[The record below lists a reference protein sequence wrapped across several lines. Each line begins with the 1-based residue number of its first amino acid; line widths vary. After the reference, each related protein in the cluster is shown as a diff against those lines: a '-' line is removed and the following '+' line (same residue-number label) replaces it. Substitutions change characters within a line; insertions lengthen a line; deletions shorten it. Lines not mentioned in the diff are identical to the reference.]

1 MDITYDYYR
10 IFYYVARYSS
20 FTRAADILMN
30 SQPNLTRS
38 MNNLEKQLGC
48 SLFIRSNRG
57 IRLTAEGKKLY
68 KHVSVAFEQLHAAEL
83 ELSNTTLENG
93 IVTVS
98 ASETALHG
106 ILLPVL
112 SEFHNLYPGVR
123 IRITNEST
131 PQAVQTIKNGLADF
145 AIVTTPADVKRP
157 LKETKL
163 KDFEE
168 ILVCGRQYAFLS
180 KGTNHL
186 EDLQNFPF
194 ICLGK
199 NTKTYEFFSDFYMKQ
214 GLLFK
219 PDIEAAT
226 ADQIIPMVIHNLGIG
241 FVPDPLLESTGE
253 NKEFFVVPLAE
264 KVPTRSICLVEDIS
278 HPLSTAADRL
288 KAMLSALLLSAH

>member
-30 SQPNLTRS
+30 SQPNITRS

-57 IRLTAEGKKLY
+57 IKLTREGKLLF
-68 KHVSVAFEQLHAAEL
+68 KHVSVAYEQLHTAEL
-83 ELSNTTLENG
+83 ELSNTSLENG

-112 SEFHNLYPGVR
+112 TEFHSLYPGVR

-168 ILVCGRQYAFLS
+168 ILVCGKQYAFLS
-180 KGTNHL
+180 EGMNHL

-199 NTKTYEFFSDFYMKQ
+199 HTKTYEFFSDFYMKQ
-214 GLLFK
+214 GLVFK

-226 ADQIIPMVIHNLGIG
+226 ADQIIPMAIHNLGIG
-241 FVPDPLLESTGE
+241 FVPDTMLEAAGE
-253 NKEFFVVPLAE
+253 NKELFVIPLAE
-264 KVPTRSICLVEDIS
+264 KVPTRSICLVEDTS
-278 HPLSTAADRL
+278 HPLSTAASRL
-288 KAMLSALLLSAH
+288 KAMLSAPPRSDH